1 MLLAGNSNFSRS
13 KYIPCE
19 KARLWKKNARLQMI
33 SPHCLCTLGAG
44 SLCSYCNWAE
54 RCVSSVKWWRDI
66 EKCYCTIVAKTTHFR
81 HQKGRL
87 TTIILQPYIFV
98 RASVNGL
105 LLTREDP
112 FLCIE
117 FQRLWNYK
125 LLRLTV
131 YIKRNHF
138 WNPWSFNRKTELRYW
153 GAIKPCLMTVL
164 VLSF

>member
-1 MLLAGNSNFSRS
+1 MHDAFFSCHVIKCFWRENSNISRS
-13 KYIPCE
+13 KYIPRE
-19 KARLWKKNARLQMI
+19 KARLWMKNARLQMI

-138 WNPWSFNRKTELRYW
+138 WNPWS
-153 GAIKPCLMTVL
+153 
-164 VLSF
+164 